1 MQPAGRA
8 VITRTSYS
16 DDGDG
21 EGQEKDPKKPDSH
34 NGAKETMGST
44 PPWGPDGMHL
54 KVLMAL
60 AKVIPRLFSII
71 FERPTTSWAVSVRV
85 QPAGHGQ

>member
-1 MQPAGRA
+1 MAVADKPALPESFAVPGRGMQPAGRA

-44 PPWGPDGMHL
+44 PPW
-54 KVLMAL
+54 
-60 AKVIPRLFSII
+60 
-71 FERPTTSWAVSVRV
+71 
-85 QPAGHGQ
+85 